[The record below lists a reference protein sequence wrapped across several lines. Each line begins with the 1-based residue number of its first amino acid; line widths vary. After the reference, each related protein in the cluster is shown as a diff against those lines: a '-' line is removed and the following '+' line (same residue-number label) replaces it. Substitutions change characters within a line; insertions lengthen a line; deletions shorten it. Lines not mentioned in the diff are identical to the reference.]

1 MSLSKNKEFCFSPG
15 CKDRKREL
23 QLTCEDC
30 KLAKYCSSEC
40 QSSHFDDHMQL
51 CAPAKSMREKA
62 VKEGE
67 LLKAK
72 GFNIYETKGYTWYQ
86 WAELNGKH
94 EELVEQF
101 VQNKAKYCMNL
112 VKISQD
118 SYQGLEVVLDEILE
132 LMKIAQPHFLYLR
145 YVFKFKITVKNKL
158 TYQNSLK
165 YGFCNK
171 VISER

>member
-1 MSLSKNKEFCFSPG
+1 
-15 CKDRKREL
+15 
-23 QLTCEDC
+23 
-30 KLAKYCSSEC
+30 
-40 QSSHFDDHMQL
+40 MQL
-51 CAPAKSMREKA
+51 CSPAKSMREKA

-72 GFNIYETKGYTWYQ
+72 GFNVYETQGYTWYQ

-145 YVFKFKITVKNKL
+145 YVFNFKLTVKNKL
-158 TYQNSLK
+158 TCQNSFK

-171 VISER
+171 IISER

>member
-1 MSLSKNKEFCFSPG
+1 MVLSKNKELCFWPG
-15 CKDRKREL
+15 CKNRNREL
-23 QLTCEDC
+23 KLTCEDC
-30 KLAKYCSSEC
+30 KLAKYCSSDC
-40 QSSHFDDHMQL
+40 QSSHFVDHMQL

-62 VKEGE
+62 MKEGE

-118 SYQGLEVVLDEILE
+118 SYQGLEVVLDEFLE